1 MNHAPNEPATPHDV
15 ACERWTFWRHFVVTA
30 GAVACVWLM
39 VRCSERWIEVEYRPE
54 VKTDS
59 VRVGK

>member
-1 MNHAPNEPATPHDV
+1 MVHTPNEPTTPYDV
-15 ACERWTFWRHFVVTA
+15 ACERWMFWRHAVVTA

-39 VRCSERWIEVEYRPE
+39 VRCSEKWIDSERPE

-59 VRVGK
+59 VRVEK